1 MIILLKCSD
10 FPFVVEQCG
19 YSNARNIIS
28 LAKNTISFTDEEAE
42 WIMGKT
48 AMSLFKNSWIEKQN
62 IDESS
67 TIET

>member
-19 YSNARNIIS
+19 YSNVIS
-28 LAKNTISFTDEEAE
+28 LAKNTISLTDEEAE